1 MLEQHIGSKASQQKL
16 VSGEG
21 HGQGMAEQLARG
33 GDGQNENVDNFA
45 GGGGQYKKKA
55 SGKQDMGN
63 TKRIGKVMEVA
74 QQDRKQH
81 LK

>member
-55 SGKQDMGN
+55 SGK
-63 TKRIGKVMEVA
+63 
-74 QQDRKQH
+74 
-81 LK
+81 